1 MHRKEGLMKII
12 ISVVSFLI
20 AVGAAYVAVDQ
31 RYAHAEEVKKLEM
44 RLEQK
49 ILEDRSQSI
58 QERIWRYEDR
68 AEKTRSQ
75 APELADAMRRLQMEK
90 TSIDSQI
97 KIINEKVITK

>member
-1 MHRKEGLMKII
+1 MMKTI

-20 AVGAAYVAVDQ
+20 AVGAAYVSVDQ

-68 AEKTRSQ
+68 AERSRSR
-75 APELADAMRRLQMEK
+75 APELVDAMRRLQSEK
-90 TSIDSQI
+90 TAVDSQI
-97 KIINEKVITK
+97 KIINEKAMTK